1 MKIITDAIVPN
12 PRWRW
17 WAFWRPRYVA
27 GQLSC
32 TITETG
38 SGPVKPYRWA
48 SGEGFTSCRCDKPI
62 RSSAADERPP
72 WCYRCGGRIT
82 Y

>member
-1 MKIITDAIVPN
+1 MKITTDAIVPN

-17 WAFWRPRYVA
+17 WAFWRPRYVS

-32 TITETG
+32 WITEVG
-38 SGPVKPYRWA
+38 SGPVKPYAWSETHGRN
-48 SGEGFTSCRCDKPI
+48 CHCDKPI